1 MVVIVVGGLEELI
14 HDLAVVL
21 GVVVAAAAAAAT
33 VVVVVAVAAAA
44 AAAAAAAGDVDTHKL
59 LDIDI
64 QTHSPALPVTFK
76 FTRTHSRALLQ

>member
-21 GVVVAAAAAAAT
+21 GVVVAAAAAAT